1 MIFTLILGV
10 ILLGAVLWW
19 LLDRHEK
26 RRAAAGKP
34 RHSAL
39 RLIFGAAALL
49 VVLFSGGCGLLFLA
63 NADGQYVTWEAV
75 SVIAGTPF
83 AVGLLVWWLVMRR
96 GSLEPAGPAPDRLD
110 RDE

>member
-1 MIFTLILGV
+1 MIAVLVRGALA
-10 ILLGAVLWW
+10 LGAVLWW

-39 RLIFGAAALL
+39 RLVFGAAALL
-49 VVLFSGGCGLLFLA
+49 TILFSGGCGLLFLISQ
-63 NADGQYVTWEAV
+63 DGLYVTWEAV

-96 GSLEPAGPAPDRLD
+96 GSV
-110 RDE
+110 

>member
-10 ILLGAVLWW
+10 VLLGAVLWW

-26 RRAAAGKP
+26 RRVLAGKP

-49 VVLFSGGCGLLFLA
+49 VVLFSGGCGLLFLI
-63 NADGQYVTWEAV
+63 NADGLYVTWEAV
-75 SVIAGTPF
+75 SVIAGIPF
-83 AVGLLVWWLVMRR
+83 AVGLAVWWLVMRR
-96 GSLEPAGPAPDRLD
+96 SSV
-110 RDE
+110 